1 MIEDFLKPHDKY
13 DIKKL
18 DLLKINAIEILM
30 NITQF
35 APSASIRTFVLCEDQ
50 RSKGYPFIKRLASH
64 LLYSFEQGIKIQV
77 FEFFKVLLDNDQSDK
92 KVEFND
98 LFYKEVL
105 SVFLHFLANV
115 EDLQPT
121 PQLDAELATA
131 TLAENLPPGPS
142 D

>member
-1 MIEDFLKPHDKY
+1 MHHDKY
-13 DIKKL
+13 DIRKL

-35 APSASIRTFVLCEDQ
+35 AASASLRQFVLCEDQ
-50 RSKGYPFIKRLASH
+50 RQKHYPFIKKLASH

-77 FEFFKVLLDNDQSDK
+77 FEFFKILLDNEQTEK

-105 SVFLHFLANV
+105 SLFLNFLA
-115 EDLQPT
+115 
-121 PQLDAELATA
+121 
-131 TLAENLPPGPS
+131 
-142 D
+142 